1 MCNAL
6 QETHKES
13 MRIAAF
19 FLALTA
25 CTAQTEDT
33 ANTPEPADPF
43 PEVALTGVV
52 REHTL
57 TVTSGDW
64 TVQREDGETLAEVDG
79 YHINGAFIGPTIL
92 CDLGDTLAITLDNQT
107 DVGINLQP
115 HGLYAN
121 QATARTEVAP
131 GEAQLLEW
139 TATEGHGTF
148 YYAASH
154 LDEAYFDDQALSGI
168 LGLIVVRAEKEEDFY
183 APTRMLNYIMLDLYE
198 PAVAFN
204 WDILNPEDE
213 VHNFTLVPQTVDLE
227 TEETTTENG
236 MSVLVE
242 SGDIA
247 RVNVLAYGEAV
258 HVLQLGGH
266 TWKDRATRQTTD
278 TWTGAPG
285 NSDHFFVQLDNPGTW
300 RVGSPVDDRR
310 MYMTSWLLV
319 Q

>member
-1 MCNAL
+1 
-6 QETHKES
+6 
-13 MRIAAF
+13 MRIAAL
-19 FLALTA
+19 FLAFVA
-25 CTAQTEDT
+25 CTAETQDT
-33 ANTPEPADPF
+33 GDSPAPLDPF
-43 PEVALTGVV
+43 PEVEPTGVV

-57 TVTSGDW
+57 TITPGDW
-64 TVQREDGETLAEVDG
+64 TVQRDDGEKLAEVDG
-79 YHINGAFIGPTIL
+79 YHINGNFIGPTIV
-92 CDLGDTLAITLDNQT
+92 CDLGDTLAITVENQT
-107 DVGINLQP
+107 SVFINLQP
-115 HGLYAN
+115 HGLYAD
-121 QATARTEVAP
+121 QSTTRAEVAP
-131 GEAQLLEW
+131 GESIELEW
-139 TATEGHGTF
+139 MATEGAGTF

-168 LGLIVVRAEKEEDFY
+168 LGLIVVRAEKEEEFY
-183 APTRMLNYIMLDLYE
+183 QPNRMLNYIMLDLYE

-213 VHNFTLVPQTVDLE
+213 VHNFTLVPQTVEPE
-227 TEETTTENG
+227 TAQTTTENG
-236 MSVLVE
+236 MSILVE

-266 TWKDRATRQTTD
+266 TWKDRATRKTTD

-285 NSDHFFVQLDNPGTW
+285 NADHFFVKLDNPGTW